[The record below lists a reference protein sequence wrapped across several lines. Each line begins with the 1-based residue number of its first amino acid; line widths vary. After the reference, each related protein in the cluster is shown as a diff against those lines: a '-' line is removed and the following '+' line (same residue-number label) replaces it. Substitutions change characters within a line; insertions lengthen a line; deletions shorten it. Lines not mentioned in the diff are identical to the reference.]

1 MDCLRSLI
9 STLDV
14 VSDVGFR
21 GTGFGIT
28 GTLWGSFLFLFLCSS
43 CTIALVCWHCQEMS
57 ANFLN
62 IFLGKPQKSLIL
74 RAFSGFPNFRF
85 FQKMAYYTIFTPFLH
100 QFQNRGP
107 PKSPVNSRKSELIY
121 YTIKSRKI

>member
-28 GTLWGSFLFLFLCSS
+28 GTLWGSFLFLSLCSS
-43 CTIALVCWHCQEMS
+43 CTIALVCWHCQEVS
-57 ANFLN
+57 ANFFK
-62 IFLGKPQKSLIL
+62 IFLES
-74 RAFSGFPNFRF
+74 
-85 FQKMAYYTIFTPFLH
+85 
-100 QFQNRGP
+100 
-107 PKSPVNSRKSELIY
+107 PKKA
-121 YTIKSRKI
+121 

>member
-28 GTLWGSFLFLFLCSS
+28 GTLWGSFLFLSLCSS
-43 CTIALVCWHCQEMS
+43 CTIALVCWHCQEVS

-62 IFLGKPQKSLIL
+62 NFLGKPQKSLTL
-74 RAFSGFPNFRF
+74 QAFSGFP
-85 FQKMAYYTIFTPFLH
+85 IF
-100 QFQNRGP
+100 
-107 PKSPVNSRKSELIY
+107 
-121 YTIKSRKI
+121 